1 MLLLKNPLFSGI
13 RIFSMGNYDCFS
25 IQLYEGYPFGV
36 YTKEIIL
43 DGMEEEMRVVN
54 INCSIAKRIHF
65 PSEKSHLY
73 F

>member
-1 MLLLKNPLFSGI
+1 
-13 RIFSMGNYDCFS
+13 MGNYDCFS

-54 INCSIAKRIHF
+54 INCSIAKRTHF
-65 PSEKSHLY
+65 PWEKSHLY